1 MIVQQLF
8 PKFTKKKKQNN
19 IILLKEQGKVN
30 QNRVLIILKIKIED
44 KTKQVLELLPI
55 IISLIMNFPLLY
67 RLKLKPEFKVR
78 PFDNLLMIMGLM
90 KFLIVLKRGDKD

>member
-1 MIVQQLF
+1 MITKQLL
-8 PKFTKKKKQNN
+8 PKLTKKKKKNN
-19 IILLKEQGKVN
+19 IVLLKEQLKVN
-30 QNRVLIILKIKIED
+30 ILKIKIED
-44 KTKQVLELLPI
+44 KTKPVLEPLPI

-67 RLKLKPEFKVR
+67 RLNLNLEFKVR